1 MKQKL
6 RFLMLTLLC
15 AVFSTAWG
23 QADYS
28 TDYEGNITLSTTSGT
43 NASECSVKIG
53 ENTYAGIKA
62 GTSSKVG
69 AVQITVPSGTQYL
82 HLHVA
87 GWNSES
93 GASLTVTPTGYSNAI
108 TLTPNSGITGN
119 TPFVF
124 NGDASSP
131 NYYKVIEFSRPL
143 QENTT
148 LTFKATNG
156 YRFVIFGVTYE
167 KKSVSPT
174 LAAPKFT
181 PAEGTYNEAQN
192 VTITTTATNADIYYT
207 TDESTPTAFNGTK
220 YTTAINISETTTIKA
235 VTFKDGIYSDVVTAT
250 YIISIPVPVPTFS
263 PEGGRFTEAQMV
275 SISATDDA
283 AIFYTTDESTPTTSS
298 TEYTE
303 PISVTSTT
311 TIKAIAVKN
320 GVSSDVA
327 SATYT
332 IATPSSGYDIDFESE
347 ASSYSD
353 WTFTNIVSNY
363 INDNAEPHGGLKYG
377 STGGK
382 ASGSIQTNEP
392 IATPKSLTCYVSKQ
406 STNTT
411 TSTWKI
417 QVSSDGSSW
426 TDVKSTSATDMTMG
440 KWKEFSADLS
450 SYTDVYVR
458 IYYSGTTAV
467 RLIDDLTLDATP
479 SDKYYVAGSWTN
491 WVNNMKEMKK
501 KSDGTY
507 ILEDQDVNAT
517 NVGED
522 HPKEFKIIK
531 IPAGETTKIW
541 YGGPNEGDYW
551 GINENTHENIT
562 LNKNGGPNFKLEY
575 YGTWTFTVDPT
586 GDTPKLTVDGD
597 WQPSYYLVG
606 DFNLN
611 SNNEWAVGSSYKLN
625 EQDGK
630 YSISK
635 TIAQGQRFK
644 FIKMIGSE
652 ITTWYGA
659 VSNGDFDFL
668 EDYVGDELSLTS
680 PGENFLMKLSNLN
693 NWNIVFDP
701 DNMKVVLSN
710 YTADIATL
718 PFVFTSGKS
727 DIASTPGLNHSGLGS
742 DYSSTAKLRFD
753 DEGDY
758 LILHFN
764 GRPGILTYDIKG
776 NPGSGNSING
786 KFVVQKS
793 EDGITYSDLKEYTS
807 LGNTVLSEE
816 FDNLGENVRY
826 IKWLYRERTSGNVGL
841 GNIKLD
847 KYPFIFTI
855 NPLATDGESY
865 YATIADLG
873 EGYYKVTDDVD
884 VKTVVINED
893 GKLDYTVFSKDDI
906 IPGNAA
912 YLVVASAAGEYSFPA
927 TSAPENEVTLGENM
941 LISTGEGNVTAD
953 NMLAA
958 AKAANP
964 NHEGD
969 FKFYKLSLNGNN
981 EEGSVGFYWGKEGG
995 VAFNYTKGHQAFLA
1009 VPQTGKT
1016 TTAAYYLFDGTTGI
1030 YNVMATESESNNAT
1044 YTLSGIRVDNK
1055 QLPKGIYIKNGKKV
1069 VVR

>member
-28 TDYEGNITLSTTSGT
+28 TDYEGNITLSTTGGT

-62 GTSSKVG
+62 GTSTKVG

-87 GWNSES
+87 GWNNES
-93 GASLTVTPTGYSNAI
+93 GTSLTVTPTGYSNAI

-124 NGDASSP
+124 NGDAFSS

-181 PAEGTYNEAQN
+181 PSEGTYNEAQN

-263 PEGGRFTEAQMV
+263 PEGGRFTEVQTV

-332 IATPSSGYDIDFESE
+332 IATPSSGYDIDFENDLT
-347 ASSYSD
+347 SYTK
-353 WTFTNIVSNY
+353 WEFTNIY
-363 INDNAEPHGGLKYG
+363 IKSEDSAHGGSYYG
-377 STGGK
+377 INANS
-382 ASGSIQTNEP
+382 SGNGVTTASIQTKDPVESP
-392 IATPKSLTCYVSKQ
+392 YSLTCYLTRTTNNTNGTWYIRVSENGTTWINVASKAA
-406 STNTT
+406 STIN
-411 TSTWKI
+411 KN
-417 QVSSDGSSW
+417 SW
-426 TDVKSTSATDMTMG
+426 T
-440 KWKEFSADLS
+440 EFTADLS
-450 SYTDVYVR
+450 EYPNHYVQVY
-458 IYYSGTTAV
+458 YNGGNSTAI
-467 RLIDDLTLDATP
+467 RLIDDITLSTKAF
-479 SDKYYVAGSWTN
+479 DKYYVAGSWTN

-562 LNKNGGPNFKLEY
+562 LNKNGGPNFKLVY

-635 TIAQGQRFK
+635 TIAQ
-644 FIKMIGSE
+644 
-652 ITTWYGA
+652 
-659 VSNGDFDFL
+659 
-668 EDYVGDELSLTS
+668 
-680 PGENFLMKLSNLN
+680 
-693 NWNIVFDP
+693 
-701 DNMKVVLSN
+701 
-710 YTADIATL
+710 
-718 PFVFTSGKS
+718 
-727 DIASTPGLNHSGLGS
+727 
-742 DYSSTAKLRFD
+742 
-753 DEGDY
+753 
-758 LILHFN
+758 
-764 GRPGILTYDIKG
+764 
-776 NPGSGNSING
+776 
-786 KFVVQKS
+786 
-793 EDGITYSDLKEYTS
+793 
-807 LGNTVLSEE
+807 
-816 FDNLGENVRY
+816 
-826 IKWLYRERTSGNVGL
+826 
-841 GNIKLD
+841 
-847 KYPFIFTI
+847 
-855 NPLATDGESY
+855 
-865 YATIADLG
+865 
-873 EGYYKVTDDVD
+873 
-884 VKTVVINED
+884 
-893 GKLDYTVFSKDDI
+893 
-906 IPGNAA
+906 
-912 YLVVASAAGEYSFPA
+912 
-927 TSAPENEVTLGENM
+927 
-941 LISTGEGNVTAD
+941 
-953 NMLAA
+953 
-958 AKAANP
+958 
-964 NHEGD
+964 
-969 FKFYKLSLNGNN
+969 
-981 EEGSVGFYWGKEGG
+981 
-995 VAFNYTKGHQAFLA
+995 
-1009 VPQTGKT
+1009 
-1016 TTAAYYLFDGTTGI
+1016 
-1030 YNVMATESESNNAT
+1030 
-1044 YTLSGIRVDNK
+1044 
-1055 QLPKGIYIKNGKKV
+1055 
-1069 VVR
+1069 